1 MQSQTETLGNVP
13 VVQVWSGAMTDP
25 MQAVVNEYAVL
36 SIPAFWSGVRFLSET
51 LASLP
56 KTVYR
61 RIGTA
66 RQPVDHPQNR
76 LLARKANPYSI
87 PFVVFET
94 GHSHAVIHGNG
105 YLFVKRAP
113 NTNAPVGYYNLNPQ
127 SVTPFRYG
135 GQQWF
140 L

>member
-1 MQSQTETLGNVP
+1 MTQAIENIP
-13 VVQVWSGAMTDP
+13 VINVWSGALGDP
-25 MQAVVNEYAVL
+25 AAAVVNEYSVL

-66 RQPVDHPQNR
+66 RQPVNHPQNK
-76 LLARKANPYSI
+76 LLSRKANPYTI

-94 GHSHAVIHGNG
+94 WHSHAIIHGNG
-105 YLFVKRAP
+105 YLFVKRDP
-113 NTNAPVGYYNLNPQ
+113 NTNAPLGYFNLNPEA
-127 SVTPFRYG
+127 VIPFRYG
-135 GQQWF
+135 GAQWF
-140 L
+140 